1 MLPRTYIPPSTTR
14 RSTRLHPQ
22 HPFPQQI
29 APTPVLDLSSLSYIT
44 QSHTRTMSDTPSARP
59 RALSLGAD
67 ARSQDPICLPLH
79 TASSQHMSITSHP
92 QPLAHEI
99 ARHYEIDMEH
109 RLAIHLQHVEE
120 IQQQRFNELQSLIQA
135 LHKDAPHHSTPLGD
149 NDHSPDN
156 SLTSP
161 PIPHIPSISPT
172 PLPHSS
178 RFQQRSTHTPPSS
191 QPTRLKASELPK
203 FHGRDDDDIVDW
215 VQKISSIK
223 RGSGAT
229 DSDILRLLPSVLRG
243 NAFNYYSRLS
253 EQEHAT
259 LNTWASWAKELQ
271 DRFLPPNRLDDLKVK
286 CIHRFLG
293 HNEKFSNYFEDK
305 IYLQQFLFPTN
316 TEDSLL
322 IRDILGGISAT
333 LRAQLQ
339 TGVTPNMTLRDFCR
353 HVLQIEPGFRP
364 HLFPSSHRHP
374 ADRVRNQRNHH
385 SHTSFTTSATT
396 RTSQFTPQNRPEK
409 PSTPCFTCGAYHWS
423 DQCTLKQQQRQQQ
436 NPSRPS
442 STANNPATS
451 TSSNSR
457 SPFPSWA
464 RPSPDTNSSNYK
476 PPAMRAIK
484 IIMAARRRGP
494 KMRGKALEKQEG

>member
-172 PLPHSS
+172 PLPHSAPS
-178 RFQQRSTHTPPSS
+178 KQRSTHTPPSS
-191 QPTRLKASELPK
+191 QPTR
-203 FHGRDDDDIVDW
+203 
-215 VQKISSIK
+215 
-223 RGSGAT
+223 SGAT
-229 DSDILRLLPSVLRG
+229 NSDILRLLPSVLRG

-253 EQEHAT
+253 EQELAT

-305 IYLQQFLFPTN
+305 IYLQQFLFPAN

-322 IRDILGGISAT
+322 IRDILHGTSAT

-364 HLFPSSHRHP
+364 SPSLP
-374 ADRVRNQRNHH
+374 LQ
-385 SHTSFTTSATT
+385 
-396 RTSQFTPQNRPEK
+396 SQTPR
-409 PSTPCFTCGAYHWS
+409 
-423 DQCTLKQQQRQQQ
+423 
-436 NPSRPS
+436 
-442 STANNPATS
+442 
-451 TSSNSR
+451 
-457 SPFPSWA
+457 
-464 RPSPDTNSSNYK
+464 
-476 PPAMRAIK
+476 
-484 IIMAARRRGP
+484 
-494 KMRGKALEKQEG
+494 